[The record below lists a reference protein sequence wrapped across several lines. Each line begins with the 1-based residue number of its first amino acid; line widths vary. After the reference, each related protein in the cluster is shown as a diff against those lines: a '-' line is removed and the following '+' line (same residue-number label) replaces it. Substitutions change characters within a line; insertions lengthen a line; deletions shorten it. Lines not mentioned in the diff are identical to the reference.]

1 MKLTEIGISNYRS
14 FDSSGVTLKQL
25 NKINILI
32 GKNNC
37 GKSNFLRFFK
47 IVSENIDDLSN
58 FPKDLNNQHKRNG
71 KSTTIRVSV
80 IGKDLIKSYQYTNS
94 RNRDLYQ
101 EFSENEQLLEFDL
114 GSLSVTN
121 LSQLFDQFQGQ
132 SDLLPFQQSYSSA
145 GREVLVQEIKRNLRT
160 LVISIVKNNFA
171 DVIYIPHLRTVQEGH
186 SFGESNSS
194 IDGSN
199 IISKMFQMQNP
210 KVGEEKEREK
220 FYQIQT
226 LVQDLLNNE
235 ELEIEIPHSRDQI
248 IVAMNGNRLPL
259 EYYGT
264 GIHQLVLLCS
274 ALTIHNNN
282 LVCIEEPEIHLHPEL
297 QRKFIRFLH
306 VTENRYLITTH
317 SNVFLEHHK
326 NCSIYHVHYDGIRST
341 VEYLETTEKSYEV
354 LNSLGYRASDILQS
368 NGIIWV
374 EGPSDRNLVKKWLST
389 VNPKF
394 IEGIHYS
401 IMFYGGR
408 LLSSLSFDAENV
420 TEELIPLLRINK
432 NAYIIMDRDGFSSRV
447 SLNRTKKRVID
458 EIGDRSFWVT
468 KGKEIENY
476 LSDDLVKRWL
486 DIDDFQNQLNEK
498 FGELVTQYKPK
509 LKYDRNKNGY
519 TNEIVELMR
528 ESDLEFLDL
537 KRQLTSLAK
546 AISTWNHGI
555 N

>member
-1 MKLTEIGISNYRS
+1 M
-14 FDSSGVTLKQL
+14 
-25 NKINILI
+25 
-32 GKNNC
+32 
-37 GKSNFLRFFK
+37 
-47 IVSENIDDLSN
+47 
-58 FPKDLNNQHKRNG
+58 
-71 KSTTIRVSV
+71 
-80 IGKDLIKSYQYTNS
+80 
-94 RNRDLYQ
+94 
-101 EFSENEQLLEFDL
+101 
-114 GSLSVTN
+114 
-121 LSQLFDQFQGQ
+121 
-132 SDLLPFQQSYSSA
+132 
-145 GREVLVQEIKRNLRT
+145 
-160 LVISIVKNNFA
+160 
-171 DVIYIPHLRTVQEGH
+171 
-186 SFGESNSS
+186 
-194 IDGSN
+194 
-199 IISKMFQMQNP
+199 
-210 KVGEEKEREK
+210 
-220 FYQIQT
+220 
-226 LVQDLLNNE
+226 
-235 ELEIEIPHSRDQI
+235 
-248 IVAMNGNRLPL
+248 
-259 EYYGT
+259 
-264 GIHQLVLLCS
+264 
-274 ALTIHNNN
+274 
-282 LVCIEEPEIHLHPEL
+282 
-297 QRKFIRFLH
+297 
-306 VTENRYLITTH
+306 
-317 SNVFLEHHK
+317 
-326 NCSIYHVHYDGIRST
+326 
-341 VEYLETTEKSYEV
+341 
-354 LNSLGYRASDILQS
+354 
-368 NGIIWV
+368 
-374 EGPSDRNLVKKWLST
+374 
-389 VNPKF
+389 NPKF